1 MFQAKRARED
11 SRASPAAVFTF
22 TTNSFSPRCVITES
36 IEDVARKIAWGDL
49 PDSNRHN
56 RLHGPMCCRYTKI
69 TMELAVQAG
78 FEPATVALTAR
89 RSTD

>member
-1 MFQAKRARED
+1 
-11 SRASPAAVFTF
+11 
-22 TTNSFSPRCVITES
+22 VIAES
-36 IEDVARKIAWGDL
+36 IRDVARKIAWGDL
-49 PDSNRHN
+49 PDSHRYQRSHIP
-56 RLHGPMCCRYTKI
+56 LCCCYTKI